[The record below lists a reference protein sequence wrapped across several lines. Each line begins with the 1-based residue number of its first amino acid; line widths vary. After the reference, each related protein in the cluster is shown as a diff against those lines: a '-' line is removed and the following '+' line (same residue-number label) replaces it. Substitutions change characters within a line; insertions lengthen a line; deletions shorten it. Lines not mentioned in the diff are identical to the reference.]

1 MKNRSVDFLKVLIF
15 YCTLIVWTQKISQKK
30 FFWQNYKK
38 GFCQI
43 ERKQELHFIIVKR
56 IRAIIEIVI
65 QQRIFS
71 FLSFISCERN
81 FSSLGNHRILIH
93 VLLVNF
99 LLDSILV
106 LLFLLYSS
114 KFHYKTKTITWGIR
128 NSIDDDL
135 HDYIY
140 LCVFVHF
147 LMWFNTIP
155 KMLYDFSIYLSCL
168 PLLSIHALWS
178 SGIINEV
185 ETNWHWKTFYCW
197 MVRIM

>member
-1 MKNRSVDFLKVLIF
+1 MVL
-15 YCTLIVWTQKISQKK
+15 QN
-30 FFWQNYKK
+30 WQ
-38 GFCQI
+38 
-43 ERKQELHFIIVKR
+43 KQELHFICEKR

-71 FLSFISCERN
+71 FLSFISWERN
-81 FSSLGNHRILIH
+81 FSSLGNHWILIH

-99 LLDSILV
+99 LLKSIFGSVIFFIFFQISLQNKDYNV
-106 LLFLLYSS
+106 
-114 KFHYKTKTITWGIR
+114 R

-147 LMWFNTIP
+147 LMWFNAIP

-197 MVRIM
+197 MVWIM